1 MSASRALGSRPGG
14 EGRMRAVACSGLVA
28 GALLFAAT
36 LLLAWPACA
45 QVSSTAQDPLAGSRV
60 FGAKGCVKCHA
71 VNGIGGKV
79 GPDLGRIARPRSFYD
94 LTTAM
99 WNHLPR
105 MAERM
110 QQLGIVRPHL
120 GAQEAGD
127 LIGFLYTLNYFDLP
141 GNAAAGRRLFADKR
155 CIVCHQVDGVGGVV
169 GPNLDFLR
177 PFRSPIYVAAAM
189 WNHGPQMTDAMA
201 ARGIQ
206 RPSFTGAELRDLIA
220 LLAPGTGG
228 PADGPIYVLPG
239 RADNGRRLF
248 AEKRCAECHSVGGQG
263 GKVGPDLAERA
274 VRRSAI
280 DFAAEMWNKAP
291 KMLAAMKP
299 RGITAP
305 QLRPEEMADIIGYL
319 HSVRYFAEPGNIQRG
334 WAVATNKGC
343 LTCHALA
350 SERGKPASDLTR
362 VRLTTPAAVVAAL
375 WNHAVVTAPAP
386 GGGKLAWPE
395 FRPEEMADLAA
406 LLASFGRVR

>member
-1 MSASRALGSRPGG
+1 MTQ
-14 EGRMRAVACSGLVA
+14 AVRCDVVA
-28 GALLFAAT
+28 GALL
-36 LLLAWPACA
+36 LAVVLASAGSAWA
-45 QVSSTAQDPLAGSRV
+45 QASAPPQDPLAGSRV
-60 FGAKGCVKCHA
+60 FGVKGCVKCHA
-71 VNGIGGKV
+71 VNGSGGRI

-94 LTTAM
+94 LATAM

-105 MAERM
+105 MADRM
-110 QQLGIVRPHL
+110 QQLGITRPHL
-120 GAQEAGD
+120 EVQEAAD
-127 LIGFLYTLNYFDLP
+127 LIGFLYTLNYFDTP
-141 GNAAAGRRLFADKR
+141 GNPAAGRRLFSEKR

-169 GPNLDFLR
+169 GPNLDYLR

-220 LLAPGTGG
+220 LLALGTGG
-228 PADGPIYVLPG
+228 SADGPIHVLPG
-239 RADNGRRLF
+239 RADSGRRLF
-248 AEKRCAECHSVGGQG
+248 AEKRCAECHSAGGQG

-274 VRRSAI
+274 VRRSPI

-291 KMLAAMKP
+291 KMLAAMRR

-305 QLRPEEMADIIGYL
+305 QLRPDEMADIIGYL
-319 HSVRYFAEPGNIQRG
+319 HSVRYFADPGNVQRG
-334 WAVATNKGC
+334 WAVATSKGC

-362 VRLTTPAAVVAAL
+362 VRLATPAAVVAAL

-395 FRPEEMADLAA
+395 FRPDEMADLAA
-406 LLASFGRVR
+406 LLSSFGQGR